1 MALAQSQT
9 LLWSRDQA
17 RKLPC
22 LNSHAHWNEIFTLQT
37 PTNVRNTV
45 ECKVI
50 WKTRDGKCSLCR
62 TKLVQE
68 GKSWKAQNL
77 QSLPPSNIS
86 RSRSKLSNLCS
97 NNWAKLH
104 SYPHFQYFM
113 HTKPRS
119 GCHHLSSNLDWSWNW
134 LAVGS
139 GLPRNDFVWPIVL
152 NLCSLLSLFQ
162 C

>member
-1 MALAQSQT
+1 MRGWQDDKLSKWQDDKYLCQNSGIYM
-9 LLWSRDQA
+9 WSRFFHTS
-17 RKLPC
+17 C
-22 LNSHAHWNEIFTLQT
+22 VI
-37 PTNVRNTV
+37 NTV

-139 GLPRNDFVWPIVL
+139 GLPCNDFVWPIVL